1 LIIWKEIGDIS
12 KNWGEI
18 DMMLSN
24 MFGEL
29 HKDFQQSIIFR
40 DERWKGIVMWS
51 ELQGNVS
58 REALGHLVD
67 EVRRTDVIGT
77 DKAKYGCLLISTM
90 GLLHTCQNRVRR
102 QTNKIG

>member
-1 LIIWKEIGDIS
+1 MIF
-12 KNWGEI
+12 
-18 DMMLSN
+18 SN

-29 HKDFQQSIIFR
+29 HENFQRSIIFR
-40 DERWKGIVMWS
+40 DERWKGIVLWS

-67 EVRRTDVIGT
+67 EVRRADVIGT
-77 DKAKYGCLLISTM
+77 DKAKNECLLISTM